1 MNHSVKVALGIF
13 LLLCLYMLT
22 GLAGCGGKPGPEEAG
37 PPPERPLMSVRARDM
52 QAEVISREVMFN
64 GKTNPS
70 RSVDIKA
77 ETSGRV
83 MEVADLRGR
92 RISVDQLIARIELND
107 RPERLEQAR
116 ASLEQAG
123 LEYEAAMRLE
133 KQALRS
139 ESAVAEALAR
149 LRGAEQLVR
158 SMELEMEN
166 TRLLAPFDGILQ
178 ERMVEV
184 GDYLGIGDPVAR
196 VIDLD
201 PLIVEGEVTEFQI
214 GYMKIGES
222 GFADLADGR
231 TVEGVIRYVAGEADP
246 RSRTFTVE
254 MEVPNPDLAIPAG
267 ITATVRVET
276 ERVPA
281 YRIST
286 SLISVAD
293 DGRLGIKLVDEEGR
307 VRFREADIVRSE
319 PDSIWVTGLPSRLR
333 LITLGQ
339 DFTQPGDRVEVVLEA
354 GE

>member
-1 MNHSVKVALGIF
+1 
-13 LLLCLYMLT
+13 
-22 GLAGCGGKPGPEEAG
+22 
-37 PPPERPLMSVRARDM
+37 MSVQARDM
-52 QAEVISREVMFN
+52 EAVVIAREVNFN
-64 GKTNPS
+64 GKTVPS

-77 ETSGRV
+77 ETAGQV

-92 RISVDQLIARIELND
+92 SINGGQPVARIELND
-107 RPERLEQAR
+107 RPEQLEQAR

-123 LEYEAAMRLE
+123 LEYEAALRLE

-149 LRGAEQLVR
+149 LRGAEQRVR

-166 TRLLAPFDGILQ
+166 TSVLAPFDGVLQ
-178 ERMVEV
+178 DRFVEV

-201 PLIVEGEVTEFQI
+201 PLVIEGEVTEFQI
-214 GYMKIGES
+214 SFMKIGES
-222 GFADLADGR
+222 GLADLADGR

-246 RSRTFTVE
+246 QSRTFTVE
-254 MEVPNPDLAIPAG
+254 LEVPNPGLAISAG
-267 ITATVRVET
+267 ITARVRVET
-276 ERVPA
+276 EQVPA

-293 DGRLGIKLVDEEGR
+293 DGRLGIKLVDEDNR
-307 VRFREADIVRSE
+307 VRFYGADIVRSE
-319 PDSIWVTGLPSRLR
+319 PDAIWVTGLPSRIR

-339 DFTQPGDRVEVVLEA
+339 DFTQPGDRVEVVLE
-354 GE
+354 EDE